1 MREVQPIRDLKDI
14 AKMKEE
20 LAKYSDRDCMLFT
33 FGINCGLRV
42 SDLLTLRVSDVSGDH
57 VIVTEKKTG
66 KINRF
71 PINAKLRK
79 ALRKYIKDNNLT
91 DNDYLFQSRKGEN
104 KPITRVQAWRVL
116 NRAADY
122 LNLDEIGTHTMR
134 KTYGYH
140 FYQRTHDIALLQEMF
155 NHSAPSITLRYIGIN
170 AEMRDNAMK
179 DFYL

>member
-14 AKMKEE
+14 AKMKEV

-57 VIVTEKKTG
+57 VVVSEQKTG

-91 DNDYLFQSRKGEN
+91 DDDYLFQSRKGVN

-155 NHSAPSITLRYIGIN
+155 NHSAPSITLRYIGLN

>member
-1 MREVQPIRDLKDI
+1 MKEVQPIRDLKDI
-14 AKMKEE
+14 AKMKEV

-57 VIVTEKKTG
+57 VIVMEKKTG

-79 ALRKYIKDNNLT
+79 ALRKYTKDNNLT
-91 DNDYLFQSRKGEN
+91 DDDYLFPSRKGEN

-116 NRAADY
+116 NRAAEY
-122 LNLDEIGTHTMR
+122 LNLDEIGTHTLR
-134 KTYGYH
+134 KTFGYH
-140 FYQRTHDIALLQEMF
+140 MYQKTHDVAMLQQMF